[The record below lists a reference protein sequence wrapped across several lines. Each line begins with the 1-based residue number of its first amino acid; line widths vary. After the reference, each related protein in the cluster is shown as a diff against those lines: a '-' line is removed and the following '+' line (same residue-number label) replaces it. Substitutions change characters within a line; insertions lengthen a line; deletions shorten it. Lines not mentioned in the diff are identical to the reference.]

1 MNKKEK
7 LILAIFIVILVVVN
21 KFFKI
26 SDDYDLNIIINVEA
40 IFIGFSAT
48 AFSIIATN
56 KYSKELYSI
65 EVKTKKTK
73 TTQFDIL
80 LNKLK
85 IPTYYNLILMF
96 VILLTNFFDF
106 PHNYYAEL
114 TIINLSL
121 LGVFLN
127 FISIRYLYA
136 YCRKAIVEMKKSE

>member
-7 LILAIFIVILVVVN
+7 LILFIFIVILVLVN

-65 EVKTKKTK
+65 EVKTKKSK

-106 PHNYYAEL
+106 PHNYYAEIV
-114 TIINLSL
+114 IINLSL